1 MTEQDDTLY
10 TIEEVARRLRVDDTT
25 VRRWIREGALDA
37 VTLPMY
43 HSTGKKR
50 CLCRYRVKQS
60 TLNRLLTTPAQ
71 RGT

>member
-1 MTEQDDTLY
+1 MSDEQEDTLY
-10 TIEEVARRLRVDDTT
+10 TVAEVAQRLHVDKMT

-43 HSTGKKR
+43 RTGKKQR
-50 CLCRYRVKQS
+50 KHRYRVKQS
-60 TLNRLLTTPAQ
+60 TLNKLLTTPVQ